1 MLHLPFT
8 HSGVINWEELS
19 IHLSEK
25 KRKEKAAQPKA
36 WTTYILHYQYRR
48 KQYKYPELVEVYKL
62 LFY

>member
-1 MLHLPFT
+1 M
-8 HSGVINWEELS
+8 EELS